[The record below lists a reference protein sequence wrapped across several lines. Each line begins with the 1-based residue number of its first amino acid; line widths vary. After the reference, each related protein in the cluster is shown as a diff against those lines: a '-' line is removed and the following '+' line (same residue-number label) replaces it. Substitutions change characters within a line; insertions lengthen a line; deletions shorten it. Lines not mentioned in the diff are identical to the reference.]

1 MPEPTSTSTAGD
13 DTRPAATHAWD
24 PSGILAQRGGTASPF
39 ESSIFGPK
47 TTWWRL
53 VERSDGSWGLEHL
66 SSGDV
71 VPGVG
76 R

>member
-1 MPEPTSTSTAGD
+1 MREHSSTLTAGD
-13 DTRPAATHAWD
+13 DTRPAATRAWG
-24 PSGILAQRGGTASPF
+24 PSGILAQRGSTASPF

-53 VERSDGSWGLEHL
+53 VERSDGSWGLEPL